1 MNINEEFF
9 PIRFGVVNLVQNI
22 RVEFAPN
29 PRVLSLQCSLGFQ
42 DTAIH
47 IVDDVAL
54 SFLLE
59 YFFVLALIETIIDT
73 FKCDCFVC
81 KIGEF
86 VVIKISGI
94 LSVVP

>member
-29 PRVLSLQCSLGFQ
+29 PRVLSLQCSLGLQ
-42 DTAIH
+42 DAAIH
-47 IVDDVAL
+47 IVDDVTL

-73 FKCDCFVC
+73 FKRYCFVC

-86 VVIKISGI
+86 IVIKISGI